1 MTFGKRLSTLRN
13 ARQLTQGALAA
24 ALEVSQS
31 KYNKWENDINR
42 PDYEMV
48 AALARYF
55 GTTTDYLLGL
65 DEQPARA
72 QSDVYT
78 LTGLE
83 PRTVDRLR
91 DIWQGRAEPG
101 YIPPAI
107 RVINDLVG
115 RDSQGS
121 NSVLATIAAYL
132 NYDDSA
138 QPDSIQVEY
147 DGRNTTIRFDRD
159 TVLRFGVLD
168 ALRDLEKEINA

>member
-1 MTFGKRLSTLRN
+1 MLFTERLQGLRQSKGLN
-13 ARQLTQGALAA
+13 QKEFA
-24 ALEVSQS
+24 ALLEMLPSA
-31 KYNKWENDINR
+31 YNKWEKGVNR
-42 PDYEMV
+42 PDYENLCRL
-48 AALARYF
+48 AKALN
-55 GTTTDYLLGL
+55 TTTDYLLGL

-132 NYDDSA
+132 YYDDSA

>member
-1 MTFGKRLSTLRN
+1 MTFGERLRHLRKAHN
-13 ARQLTQGALAA
+13 LTQYDFEKPLGISTA
-24 ALEVSQS
+24 
-31 KYNKWENDINR
+31 KYNKWENDKNR

-115 RDSQGS
+115 GDSQGS

-132 NYDDSA
+132 YYDDSA